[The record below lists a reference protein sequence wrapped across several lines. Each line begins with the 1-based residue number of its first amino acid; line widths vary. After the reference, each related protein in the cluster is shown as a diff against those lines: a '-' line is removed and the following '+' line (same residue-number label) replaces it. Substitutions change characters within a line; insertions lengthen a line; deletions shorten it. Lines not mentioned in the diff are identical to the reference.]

1 MSLQEAPSGPCCVA
15 SPPLPACSFGALSL
29 GNQLGHRPNFPNLH
43 RLEDVAAKPQSAP
56 FKGSAAS
63 RSVFL
68 RVSSRDHGHR
78 VTCRA
83 HSEALRET
91 VSSFYRLNVLC
102 KCAGLAPPLLPHPLQ
117 TPATFTFIQS
127 L

>member
-1 MSLQEAPSGPCCVA
+1 MSLQEAPSSPCCVPSR
-15 SPPLPACSFGALSL
+15 SPPVSSVREPSGSS
-29 GNQLGHRPNFPNLH
+29 PNFPNWH

-56 FKGSAAS
+56 FKGFAAS

-102 KCAGLAPPLLPHPLQ
+102 KCAGLHRPSRPIPCRPQLP
-117 TPATFTFIQS
+117 
-127 L
+127 